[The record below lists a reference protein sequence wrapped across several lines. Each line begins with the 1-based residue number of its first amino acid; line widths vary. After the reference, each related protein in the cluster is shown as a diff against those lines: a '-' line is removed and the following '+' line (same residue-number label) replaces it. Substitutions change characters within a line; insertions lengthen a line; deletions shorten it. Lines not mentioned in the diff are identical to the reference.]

1 MAEITVRRDGANIR
15 SAADGKDLAK
25 KGIHNMK
32 KNHLVG
38 KIFIL
43 TVIVLLATAFSLYVS
58 ADDFTHSDHSEGIA
72 VRTSEE
78 LSQMEAGKF
87 YYLDSDIT
95 ISEAVKIEGEIH
107 LCLNG
112 KVLKYENDETNGS
125 VFYIGKEGVLRILDC
140 SDETH
145 NCIADKN
152 GLWSLTDESGAE
164 GRKEIKGG
172 VIIGGT
178 GEKREIGEL
187 KDSYFCGGFAY
198 VDGGSLFV
206 YGGNIVGNKSEYG
219 GAVYVTGE
227 GHFEM
232 NGGAFRGNL
241 ADFRGGAIFVHSG
254 TMLLNEGSVSEN
266 KAVKNGGGIDIS
278 GESILEMH
286 GGSVVG
292 NTAGAWSGGIENFGM
307 FDMYGGTISGNSASE
322 DAGGVYNGGAFTM
335 HGGVIRENSA
345 TYGGGVCNDGK
356 MTIHDGTILANLA
369 QESGGGLYNADRL
382 VINGGKIASN
392 TAVTSGGGIEND
404 GTCIMY
410 GGSIGG
416 SLAEDANMAYLG
428 GGVCVYKGSF
438 TMYGGTIERNTGVD
452 GGGVEN
458 EAIFA
463 LLGGT
468 VTYNYAAMQGGG
480 MTNRGELILGDG
492 ARIVSNASGTNEGET
507 WSGGI
512 YWIVEENTSV
522 SVSGAVTVTDNTTN
536 GELAN
541 FVICGK
547 GSVSFSDFSER
558 SQIGFTLLNGKK
570 NLTSGTVAL
579 LAAAEEYEAE
589 KLLSSFTSDRKN
601 FELQFKNGEI
611 ILLEKNFVLMLGV
624 AIVFVSLI
632 LVAVL
637 VGVILARKKKRDR
650 FSISKKFKKRR

>member
-1 MAEITVRRDGANIR
+1 
-15 SAADGKDLAK
+15 
-25 KGIHNMK
+25 MK

-38 KIFIL
+38 KVFVL
-43 TVIVLLATAFSLYVS
+43 TLIVLLATSFSLYVS

-78 LSQMEAGKF
+78 LLQMQAGKF

-95 ISEAVKIEGEIH
+95 ISETVKVEGEIR

-112 KVLKYENDETNGS
+112 KVLKYENHETNGS

-140 SDETH
+140 SDEAH
-145 NCIADKN
+145 DCIADKI
-152 GLWSLTDESGAE
+152 GLWSLTDDSDAAGK
-164 GRKEIKGG
+164 KEVKGG

-187 KDSYFCGGFAY
+187 KSNYLCGGFAY
-198 VDGGSLFV
+198 VEGGSLFV
-206 YGGNIVGNKSEYG
+206 YGGNVVGNKAEYG
-219 GAVYVTGE
+219 GAVYVTGD
-227 GHFEM
+227 GYFEM

-254 TMLLNEGSVSEN
+254 TMLLNKGSVSEN
-266 KAVKNGGGIDIS
+266 KAVKNGGGINIS
-278 GESILEMH
+278 GESVLEMY
-286 GGSVVG
+286 GGSVTG

-307 FDMYGGTISGNSASE
+307 FDMYGGMIGGNSAND

-356 MTIHDGTILANLA
+356 MTMHDGKILANLA
-369 QESGGGLYNADRL
+369 QESGGGIYNADRL

-404 GTCIMY
+404 GTCTMY

-416 SLAEDANMAYLG
+416 SSTEDANMAYLG

-458 EAIFA
+458 EAVFA

-480 MTNRGELILGDG
+480 MTNRGQLILGDG
-492 ARIVSNASGTNEGET
+492 ASVTSNASGTNEGEA

-522 SVSGAVTVTDNTTN
+522 SISGAVTVTNNTTN
-536 GELAN
+536 GDPAN
-541 FVICGK
+541 LVIFGK
-547 GSVSFSDFSER
+547 GTVSFSDFSER
-558 SQIGFTLLNGKK
+558 THIGFTLLNSKK
-570 NLTSGTVAL
+570 NLASGTVAL
-579 LAAAEEYEAE
+579 LSGAEEYGAE
-589 KLLSSFTSDRKN
+589 KLLSSFTSDRIN
-601 FELQFKNGEI
+601 FELQFKNGEVV
-611 ILLEKNFVLMLGV
+611 LLEKNFALMLGV
-624 AIVFVSLI
+624 GIAFASLI
-632 LVAVL
+632 LIAVF
-637 VGVILARKKKRDR
+637 VGIILTRKKKKDR
-650 FSISKKFKKRR
+650 ALISKRFKKRR